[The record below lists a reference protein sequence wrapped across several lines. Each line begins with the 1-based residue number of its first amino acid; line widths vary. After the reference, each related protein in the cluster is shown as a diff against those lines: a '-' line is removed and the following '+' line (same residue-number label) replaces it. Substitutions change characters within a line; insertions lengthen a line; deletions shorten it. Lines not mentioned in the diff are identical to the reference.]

1 MRFSFSDRKKVNYIT
16 HVYRG
21 RRSIARRF
29 TSLLIRI
36 YERGVESL
44 QGSAALHPVGKIIV
58 FRAVVPGMY
67 MSDAKGER
75 ASSRKKQPDTIS
87 VVVESEDETRGS
99 LPAVTCTRA
108 RTHAG
113 RQADTRG
120 CERKGVVDDGGG
132 EGGRVSG
139 LASGPIV
146 HARGWVGSLLK
157 CKPEF
162 FSEGSR
168 NRGRKKR

>member
-1 MRFSFSDRKKVNYIT
+1 
-16 HVYRG
+16 
-21 RRSIARRF
+21 
-29 TSLLIRI
+29 
-36 YERGVESL
+36 
-44 QGSAALHPVGKIIV
+44 
-58 FRAVVPGMY
+58 

-132 EGGRVSG
+132 RGGGECLAWRLVPLSMHADG
-139 LASGPIV
+139 LA
-146 HARGWVGSLLK
+146 LY
-157 CKPEF
+157 
-162 FSEGSR
+162 
-168 NRGRKKR
+168 